1 MTSSLGEARENNKL
15 LLTKNHPVPTPAF
28 RAGNLVNL
36 PGKYNTSYESRI
48 IMNQIYTNLIMIIDC
63 LVGRVVAS
71 ATAEQGVSGSIPGSG
86 KVLLGFFRIFE
97 KFLSG
102 STESGNWLL
111 ASRQRDVSAS
121 AHTTHYE
128 ESLCDSKLV
137 ELFSIN
143 LVSLVVWCGCASG
156 VLKDLFF
163 KGENRPM
170 TSPALDEARGSIRL
184 SLTKNHPVATPT
196 NYWSPAGA
204 PVNLLGSP
212 QLWIRRPSYWAPTVV
227 VFVSARNFCDI
238 DILRSLISL
247 FSAHPL
253 LHGTLTQNGE
263 KWEIMQ
269 CLLLGE
275 AKGSVRLL
283 LTKNRPVPTP
293 AFRAGAPRGKP
304 SNDFSRLG
312 R

>member
-1 MTSSLGEARENNKL
+1 
-15 LLTKNHPVPTPAF
+15 
-28 RAGNLVNL
+28 
-36 PGKYNTSYESRI
+36 
-48 IMNQIYTNLIMIIDC
+48 MNQIYTNLIMIIDC

-196 NYWSPAGA
+196 NYWSPA
-204 PVNLLGSP
+204 NLPPCTLSTS
-212 QLWIRRPSYWAPTVV
+212 LLYVERK
-227 VFVSARNFCDI
+227 RNE
-238 DILRSLISL
+238 SLV
-247 FSAHPL
+247 
-253 LHGTLTQNGE
+253 GTLIGRCEWTNQSERRTRSRFDLNKSSPPITWDFNT
-263 KWEIMQ
+263 KW
-269 CLLLGE
+269 
-275 AKGSVRLL
+275 
-283 LTKNRPVPTP
+283 
-293 AFRAGAPRGKP
+293 
-304 SNDFSRLG
+304 
-312 R
+312 